1 MALFRNKQSLL
12 LRSKK
17 KDEEDDDELDPK
29 DKKKKGNGGD
39 EDDDGDEIIPKS
51 LRRKR
56 IEDKEFKDLKAENK
70 KKRKEPP
77 KPWGKKE
84 RLFVLI
90 ALLVT
95 AGGSGFLALSSREW
109 KLAGVPRIE
118 APKVEVPFMG
128 SDTIVIEGK
137 ANEKE
142 TRDAAVAA
150 FKQKTER
157 LTGVYGLS
165 VVRLSNGYSYGVND
179 KEEFTAASLMK
190 LPVMA
195 ALFAESE
202 KGNVDLDSKYTL
214 QATDKV
220 GGSGSLYGK
229 PVGYEITYR
238 NILALMGK
246 QSDNTA
252 FRIARNKLGDAT
264 INDYIKRYGMTHT
277 SLDENTTTPQDIAQ
291 FYEGLWT
298 NNIISKRHRDELLDN
313 LTDTIY
319 EAWLAAG
326 IPTGTKIAHKFG
338 RETHVINDAGIVF
351 AKEPFVIVVMSKGI
365 VDQEGDTV
373 FPELGRSIF
382 EIESN
387 H

>member
-1 MALFRNKQSLL
+1 MALFGKK
-12 LRSKK
+12 KK
-17 KDEEDDDELDPK
+17 KDEEDDDLDEK
-29 DKKKKGNGGD
+29 DTKKKGKRG
-39 EDDDGDEIIPKS
+39 DDDDDDSDDMIPKS

-56 IEDKEFKDLKAENK
+56 IEDKEFKDLKSENK

-109 KLAGVPRIE
+109 KLAGLPRVE
-118 APKVEVPFMG
+118 APKIDVPFTG

-137 ANEKE
+137 ANDK
-142 TRDAAVAA
+142 TTSDQVVSA
-150 FKQKTER
+150 FKQKTDS

-165 VVRLSNGYSYGVND
+165 VVRLKNGYTYGVND
-179 KEEFTAASLMK
+179 KEEFTAASLIK

-195 ALFAESE
+195 AMFAESE
-202 KGNVDLDSKYTL
+202 KGVINLDEKYVL
-214 QATDKV
+214 QASDKV

-238 NILALMGK
+238 NILSLMGK

-252 FRIARNKLGDAT
+252 FRIARNTVGDAK
-264 INDYIKRYGMTHT
+264 INEYMKKYGMTHT
-277 SLDENTTTPQDIAQ
+277 SLLENTTTPGDIAE
-291 FYEGLWT
+291 FFEGLWT
-298 NNIISKRHRDELLDN
+298 NNIISRRHRDELLGS

-319 EAWLAAG
+319 EAWLPAG
-326 IPTGTKIAHKFG
+326 IPTDTKIAHKFG
-338 RETHVINDAGIVF
+338 REVHVINDAGIVF
-351 AKEPFVIVVMSKGI
+351 TPDPYVVVVMSKGI

-373 FPELGRSIF
+373 FPELSREVF
-382 EIESN
+382 EVESN
-387 H
+387 R

>member
-1 MALFRNKQSLL
+1 MALFGRK
-12 LRSKK
+12 KK
-17 KDEEDDDELDPK
+17 KDEEDDDDELDT
-29 DKKKKGNGGD
+29 KKKGKHG
-39 EDDDGDEIIPKS
+39 DDDDDEMIPRS

-56 IEDKEFKDLKAENK
+56 IEDKEFKDLKSENK

-77 KPWGKKE
+77 RPWGKKE
-84 RLFVLI
+84 RLFVLS
-90 ALLVT
+90 ALILT

-109 KLAGVPRIE
+109 KLAGIPRIE

-137 ANEKE
+137 GNDKTSSDQVVE
-142 TRDAAVAA
+142 A
-150 FKQKTER
+150 FKEKTGS
-157 LTGVYGLS
+157 LTGVYGLA
-165 VVRLSNGYSYGVND
+165 VVRLENGYSYGVND
-179 KEEFTAASLMK
+179 KEEFTAASLIK

-195 ALFAESE
+195 AMFAESE
-202 KGNVDLDSKYTL
+202 KGTINLDEKYTL
-214 QATDKV
+214 QASDKV

-252 FRIARNKLGDAT
+252 FRIARNTLGDAKV
-264 INDYIKRYGMTHT
+264 NEYMKKYGMTHT
-277 SLDENTTTPQDIAQ
+277 SLEENTTTPEDIAQ

-298 NNIISKRHRDELLDN
+298 NNIISKKHRDELIDN

-338 RETHVINDAGIVF
+338 REVHVINDAGIVF

-382 EIESN
+382 EVESSR
-387 H
+387 

>member
-1 MALFRNKQSLL
+1 MALFGKK
-12 LRSKK
+12 KK
-17 KDEEDDDELDPK
+17 KDEEDDDLDEK
-29 DKKKKGNGGD
+29 DSKKKGKRG
-39 EDDDGDEIIPKS
+39 DDDDDSDEMIPTS

-56 IEDKEFKDLKAENK
+56 IEDKEFKDLKSENK

-109 KLAGVPRIE
+109 KLGGLPRVE

-137 ANEKE
+137 ANDK
-142 TRDAAVAA
+142 TTSDQVVSI
-150 FKQKTER
+150 FKQKTES

-179 KEEFTAASLMK
+179 KEEFTAASLIK

-195 ALFAESE
+195 AMFAESE
-202 KGNVDLDSKYTL
+202 KGTINLDEKYTL
-214 QATDKV
+214 QSSDKV

-252 FRIARNKLGDAT
+252 FRIARNKLGDAKV
-264 INDYIKRYGMTHT
+264 NEYIKKYGMVHT
-277 SLDENTTTPQDIAQ
+277 SLEENTTTPEDIAQ

-338 RETHVINDAGIVF
+338 REVHVINDAGIVF
-351 AKEPFVIVVMSKGI
+351 AKDPYVIVVMSKGI

-373 FPELGRSIF
+373 FPELSGDVF
-382 EIESN
+382 EVESN
-387 H
+387 R

>member
-1 MALFRNKQSLL
+1 MALFGKK
-12 LRSKK
+12 KK
-17 KDEEDDDELDPK
+17 KDDEDMDEEDT
-29 DKKKKGNGGD
+29 KKKGKGKHGD
-39 EDDDGDEIIPKS
+39 DDDDGDDIIPNS

-56 IEDKEFKDLKAENK
+56 IEDKDFKDLKAENK

-84 RLFVLI
+84 RLFVLV
-90 ALLVT
+90 ALIVT

-109 KLAGVPRIE
+109 KLAGIPRIE
-118 APKVEVPFMG
+118 APKVEVPFLG

-137 ANEKE
+137 ANDK
-142 TRDAAVAA
+142 TTSDQVIQS
-150 FKQKTER
+150 FKQKTGS

-179 KEEFTAASLMK
+179 KEEFTAASLIK

-195 ALFAESE
+195 AMFAESE
-202 KGNVDLDSKYTL
+202 KGTIDLDEKYTL
-214 QATDKV
+214 QASDKV

-238 NILALMGK
+238 NILQLMGK

-252 FRIARNKLGDAT
+252 FRIARNKLGDSL
-264 INDYIKRYGMTHT
+264 INDYMKKYGMTHT
-277 SLDENTTTPQDIAQ
+277 SLDENTTTPEDIAQ

-298 NNIISKRHRDELLDN
+298 NNTISKKHRDELLDN

-338 RETHVINDAGIVF
+338 REVHVINDAGIVF
-351 AKEPFVIVVMSKGI
+351 AKEPYVIVVMSKGI

-373 FPELGRSIF
+373 FPELSREVF
-382 EIESN
+382 EVESTR
-387 H
+387 